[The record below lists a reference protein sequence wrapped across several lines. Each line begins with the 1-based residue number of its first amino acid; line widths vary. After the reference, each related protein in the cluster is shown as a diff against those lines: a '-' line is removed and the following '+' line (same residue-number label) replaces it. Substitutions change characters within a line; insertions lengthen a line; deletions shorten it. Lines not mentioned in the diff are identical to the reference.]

1 MAMNN
6 GGDTLSPRE
15 WAQFNNDKEVMER
28 QMEHALRMKD
38 RDIEVQKLEA
48 KWTALFRIPVLI
60 VKLPVLM
67 ILGVAFC
74 IAVARK
80 HELSESFWNYMR

>member
-1 MAMNN
+1 MPIINN
-6 GGDTLSPRE
+6 DQITPRE
-15 WAQFNNDKEVMER
+15 YETWRHDQEAWEAQAAHQVELKK
-28 QMEHALRMKD
+28 L
-38 RDIEVQKLEA
+38 DIEVQKLEA